1 MDMRRRE
8 FVTLIGRAVVGWP
21 VLALGQ
27 VPSKRSLI
35 VWFGLG
41 NQMVAQKYQ
50 GIFRAGLEELGYAEG
65 RNIEIIGR
73 FADFKVERLD
83 ALAGEIATL
92 KPALIVASS
101 SDTALAAKK
110 ATLTIPIVSGA
121 LADAEHLGL
130 VASYAR
136 PGGNVTGI
144 MPYVAGLPS
153 KQIELAREV
162 VPVAAKIGLLGNIN
176 DPKVGPQLD
185 EMKNLAQTLGLAVVV
200 PEVTNPESIAS
211 AIQVFARERVDVV
224 VVLESTLMLNF
235 RRQIASLMAVNRLP
249 SVYGY
254 RDHVEEGGL
263 ISYGVDLRWCWNRTA
278 AFAQKILS
286 GVAPADLPVEFP
298 TRIQLAL
305 NLKTA
310 RELGIALAP
319 TLIARADEVIE

>member
-1 MDMRRRE
+1 
-8 FVTLIGRAVVGWP
+8 VVGWP

-27 VPSKRSLI
+27 VPGKRSLI
-35 VWFGLG
+35 VWFGTG

-50 GIFRAGLEELGYAEG
+50 GFFRAGLEELGYAEG
-65 RNIEIIGR
+65 RNIELIGR
-73 FADFKVERLD
+73 FAEFKVERLGVI
-83 ALAGEIATL
+83 AEEIVKL
-92 KPALIVASS
+92 KPALIVATS
-101 SDTALAAKK
+101 SDTALAARK
-110 ATLTIPIVSGA
+110 ATSTIPIVSGA

-130 VASYAR
+130 VVSYAR

-162 VPVAAKIGLLGNIN
+162 VPAAARIGLLGNID
-176 DPKVGPQLD
+176 DPKVRSQLE

-200 PEVTNPESIAS
+200 PEVTTPESIAS
-211 AIQVFARERVDVV
+211 AVQVFARERVDVV
-224 VVLESTLMLNF
+224 VVLESTLMLIF
-235 RRQIASLMAVNRLP
+235 RGQIASLMAANRLP

-263 ISYGVDLRWCWNRTA
+263 ISYGVDLRWCWHRTA
-278 AFAQKILS
+278 TYAHKILS

-298 TRIQLAL
+298 TKIQMAL